1 MYTIAIDAMGGD
13 FAPDAAVQGS
23 LRALDAFDDLR
34 IMLVGQA
41 ERIEP
46 LLQGV
51 RVVEDRLSII
61 DAREIIETA
70 EPPVMALRRK
80 TDSSLVRTFMLVRE
94 GEADAMVTAGSTGAV
109 MTGAMVRLGRIPGI
123 DRPALGVLLPT
134 VTGKPALLIDTGANV
149 DCRPE
154 WLLQFAKMGDVY
166 MRQVVGVEKPRIALL
181 GIGEEA
187 EKGNLQTKEAYVL
200 LEASGLHFIGNLE
213 GRGVPLGAADVVVA
227 DGFSGNVLLK
237 TMEGIAQTI
246 FTLIKRELTS
256 GLRTKIGAL
265 LAKPA
270 FGRLKKQLD
279 ADEVGGAPL
288 LGTLGTVIK
297 AHGNSNEYAFF
308 CAIRQA
314 MGMLTG
320 NVVSIIRGSSIE

>member
-1 MYTIAIDAMGGD
+1 MHTIAIDAMGGD
-13 FAPDAAVQGS
+13 FAPDAAVLGS
-23 LRALDAFDDLR
+23 LRALRGFENLR
-34 IMLVGQA
+34 IVLVGRA
-41 ERIEP
+41 ERIAP
-46 LLQGV
+46 LLQGADAV
-51 RVVEDRLSII
+51 KERLSVV
-61 DAREIIETA
+61 DARETIETS

-80 TDSSLVRTFMLVRE
+80 PDSSLVRAFMLVRE

-134 VTGKPALLIDTGANV
+134 VTGASALLIDTGANV
-149 DCRPE
+149 DCRPG

-166 MRQVVGVEKPRIALL
+166 MRQVMGVAKPRIALL

-187 EKGNLQTKEAYVL
+187 EKGNLQTKEAYAL

-213 GRGVPLGAADVVVA
+213 GRGVPLGEADVVVA
-227 DGFSGNVLLK
+227 DGFAGNVLLK
-237 TMEGIAQTI
+237 TMEGAAQT
-246 FTLIKRELTS
+246 FLSLVKHELTS
-256 GLRTKIGAL
+256 GLRTKLGAL

-270 FGRLKKQLD
+270 FVRLKKQLS

-288 LGTLGTVIK
+288 LGTPGAVVK

-308 CAIRQA
+308 CAIKQA
-314 MGMLTG
+314 LAMLTG
-320 NVVSIIRGSSIE
+320 NVVSIIQGSFAE